1 MPQPPHVPYPGSM
14 GQPDH
19 ATTDDLLAGMN
30 ITEEGKARARRL
42 LDEAHKRMDD
52 PQVRAKMQAQIGRPP
67 TGRAA

>member
-1 MPQPPHVPYPGSM
+1 M

-30 ITEEGKARARRL
+30 ITPEGRARAREQLAAARR
-42 LDEAHKRMDD
+42 RMDD
-52 PQVRAKMQAQIGRPP
+52 PEVRAKMQAQIGRPP